1 MCENGPVGYSK
12 AGSFEGF
19 CSGEGIARLTR
30 EKVAA
35 GGDPELQQKA
45 GSLQNITAKLVG
57 DFAENGDEFC
67 RCIYADCGRLL
78 GKGLA
83 LIIDIINPQVI
94 IIGSIFT
101 RSKDL
106 LWPYAQKKIA
116 KEALSLSAGICRV
129 VPAKLGESIGDI
141 AALTVATGEF

>member
-1 MCENGPVGYSK
+1 M
-12 AGSFEGF
+12 
-19 CSGEGIARLTR
+19 
-30 EKVAA
+30 
-35 GGDPELQQKA
+35 
-45 GSLQNITAKLVG
+45 
-57 DFAENGDEFC
+57 
-67 RCIYADCGRLL
+67 L

-106 LWPYAQKKIA
+106 LWPYAQEEIA
-116 KEALSLSAGICRV
+116 KEALSLSAGVCRV